1 MRKRIGI
8 VVAAIDCGKY
18 EQIKD
23 GLTVEYHGLI
33 RYEYT
38 KI

>member
-8 VVAAIDCGKY
+8 VVTAIDIGKY

-23 GLTVEYHGLI
+23 GLTVVYHGLI